1 MIRKSNS
8 SRLAFCAALII
19 LILCLV
25 GCAARKPVFGDPE
38 TGLILTYRMAP
49 DQIWKYTSTTN
60 QNMNMEVMGNTMDT
74 ETLIYKAFTV
84 RGKGMDKEKNLKIE
98 MVVDSMSMKIISPNG
113 KQTIDTSPVIGKWF
127 GLTLSPYGKELE
139 FTGNDSIALKFG
151 GMGGEERNVK
161 SFFREAFGDLPEE
174 PVKIGDIWTT
184 EDKVSENQSG
194 MDINV
199 NSENVYTL
207 AGFEV
212 VDGLDCAKITI
223 ETTGALD
230 GAGEQMGM
238 DLTFEGDIES
248 TSTFYFAYKEGYFVK
263 VSAETFMEGTI
274 AASGAQNMTIPMTQ
288 ESKIE
293 VRFIK

>member
-8 SRLAFCAALII
+8 SRLAFYAALMI

-25 GCAARKPVFGDPE
+25 GCAAKKVVWGDPE
-38 TGLILTYRMAP
+38 TGLTLTYRIAP
-49 DQIWKYTSTTN
+49 GQIWKYTTTIN

-74 ETLIYKAFTV
+74 ETRIYTAITV
-84 RGKGMDKEKNLKIE
+84 RGKSKDKEKNLKTEI
-98 MVVDSMSMKIISPNG
+98 VVDSMSLQIISPNG
-113 KQTIDTSPVIGKWF
+113 KQTIDTSPVTGKWF

-139 FTGNDSIALKFG
+139 FTGHDSIALEFG
-151 GMGGEERNVK
+151 GMGGEKRNVK

-174 PVKIGDIWTT
+174 PVKIGDTWTT

-263 VSAETFMEGTI
+263 SSTETFMEGTI

-288 ESKIE
+288 ESKTE